1 MASMQSQS
9 FRVSPMAKLA
19 FKAQMFMLRN
29 NMMGS
34 AGDMIL
40 IITTKGRKTGK
51 EYSTPIGY
59 VRDGETIYALNNG
72 GVSNWYKNAL
82 QNPEVIL
89 EIKGQRYHAVAQP
102 VNDALER
109 QRIFDLYKQ
118 QRGGAFPRFFG
129 VAVDAPEAELEQA
142 LASRVFVRF
151 HVNR

>member
-1 MASMQSQS
+1 MQSQS

-29 NMMGS
+29 NLMGP

-40 IITTKGRKTGK
+40 IITVKGRKTGK

-72 GVSNWYKNAL
+72 GVSNWYKNVL
-82 QNPEVIL
+82 QNPDVIL
-89 EIKGQRYHAVAQP
+89 EIKGQRVHAIAQP
-102 VNDALER
+102 VNETRER
-109 QRIFDLYKQ
+109 RRVFDLYRQ
-118 QRGGAFPRFFG
+118 QRRRAFPRFFG
-129 VAVDAPEAELEQA
+129 VPADAPEADLEQA

-151 HVNR
+151 QVNR